1 MTLIRMTRRP
11 APFTRPFMDELP
23 DRIRQMFEGTLSL
36 DPVEPMGWMPAIDLV
51 ERDNL
56 LVLTAELPGL
66 EEKNVDISCE
76 DGVLTIR
83 GEKVEERKEGE
94 KEADFHLWERRYGS
108 FRRTFSLPNAIDADK
123 ITAAFDNGVL
133 TVKLPKTE
141 RAKTTEKKIAVKA
154 AT

>member
-108 FRRTFSLPNAIDADK
+108 FQRSFTLPRTVDIDR
-123 ITAAFDNGVL
+123 ITAEFRNGIL
-133 TVKLPKTE
+133 KIEMPKAAET
-141 RAKTTEKKIAVKA
+141 RPKGKKIEVTKK
-154 AT
+154 